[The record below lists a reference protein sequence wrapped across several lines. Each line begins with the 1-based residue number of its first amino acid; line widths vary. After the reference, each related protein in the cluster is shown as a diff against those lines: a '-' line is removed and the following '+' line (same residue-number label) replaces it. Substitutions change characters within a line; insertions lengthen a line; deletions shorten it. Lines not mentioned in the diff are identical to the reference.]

1 MLRPVGL
8 VHGHYECRS
17 LDRTIPV
24 FTDLL
29 AMELMER
36 TDGQAV
42 LKHPNTGWLLIAH
55 EAGADAPDKPH
66 SNHYGVRVAHPEEI
80 EAAWTYVEGHKDRYG
95 IRRVTKPHEI
105 HFANSIYLAEP
116 GGNDLEIEY
125 YSPQAVAE
133 GRSIAAPHWASPLP
147 EERFPGRGYVPQ
159 ALTHG
164 TLECDDKAASER
176 FYRDVLGLQIA
187 GGGRISTYIKHPAT
201 PWYIVVLPARRRKYL
216 SRSNRNHR
224 PGRSRVPGR
233 NRVVH
238 VQRPG
243 PQLVGAHGAGAVSGW
258 PPAASTISH
267 QFPSGSLTR
276 NEGAPPRV
284 SRRPSAVMPAAPP
297 DLASQRCAAATS
309 TPGATSRVKRKL
321 EEQRVHRSRTAET
334 T

>member
-29 AMELMER
+29 AMELVER

-66 SNHYGVRVAHPEEI
+66 NNHYGVRVAHPEEI

-95 IRRVTKPHEI
+95 IRRVTKPHAI

-133 GRSIAAPHWASPLP
+133 GRSIAAPHWTSPLP
-147 EERFPGRGYVPQ
+147 EARFPGRGYVPQ

-164 TLECDDKAASER
+164 TLECDDKGASER
-176 FYRDVLGLQIA
+176 FYREVLGLQIA

-201 PWYIVVLPARRRKYL
+201 PWYIVVLPARRRKHL
-216 SRSNRNHR
+216 SRS
-224 PGRSRVPGR
+224 SR
-233 NRVVH
+233 
-238 VQRPG
+238 
-243 PQLVGAHGAGAVSGW
+243 
-258 PPAASTISH
+258 
-267 QFPSGSLTR
+267 LTLQ
-276 NEGAPPRV
+276 
-284 SRRPSAVMPAAPP
+284 
-297 DLASQRCAAATS
+297 LASPEAVEAAHREFAT
-309 TPGATSRVKRKL
+309 TGRQL
-321 EEQRVHRSRTAET
+321 GITALDDREYRGGT
-334 T
+334 VSFTFSDPDRNWWELTAPAP